1 MEFKTGVSWL
11 HLETNE
17 LTSKCGAKI
26 VGFLFPVR
34 KASSENFD
42 DTLITPSGREA
53 RSLAGDF

>member
-34 KASSENFD
+34 EASSENFD
-42 DTLITPSGREA
+42 DTLITPSGR
-53 RSLAGDF
+53 